1 LKLVWQSHARTEL
14 REAVRFYRD
23 NAGYNIAW
31 DFRDVAIHAA
41 ERLCERPEI
50 GLRISHNSRRV
61 PLRDYPYSLIYRVEA
76 SSVVIVA
83 LAHQHR
89 RPRYWVGR
97 R

>member
-1 LKLVWQSHARTEL
+1 MKLVWQSQARAEL
-14 REAVRFYRD
+14 REATQFYRD
-23 NAGYNIAW
+23 NAGYSIAG
-31 DFRDVAIHAA
+31 DFREVAARTA

-61 PLRDYPYSLIYRVEA
+61 PLRDYPYSLIYRIEP
-76 SSVVIVA
+76 SGIVIVA

-89 RPRYWVGR
+89 RPGYWVGR